1 MLRGMMSVC
10 SVRVY
15 TVAIVATLCCA
26 CGSQSDGSSGE
37 AVPSLTPSATITSQT
52 AAPVKPVLD
61 PNPLKLPPVSLKLDA
76 AKRVLAVP
84 QEVLANAALG
94 STFVLSAATVVGFDG
109 DLLVIEGKSGAA
121 YKLHPAY
128 AIAIPDDA
136 KVRPSDPV
144 VVEVQGNLRHG
155 VIKKYVKDRLT
166 VRLTDGDSRVVEVPL
181 KTTRVMRQLDGLVA
195 GNYAALGDADGQKH
209 VLLVSSFED
218 GGEKKWLALGAGG
231 AAMVVNAR
239 SLEAIPVKFQPRN
252 GASVLAAHNGV
263 MRKATVTG
271 ASEQGIVTVK
281 YERAGRP
288 ATLGWGFLMPLAE
301 EKKPTK

>member
-1 MLRGMMSVC
+1 MMFARAVY
-10 SVRVY
+10 VY
-15 TVAIVATLCCA
+15 TVAIVATVCCA
-26 CGSQSDGSSGE
+26 CGSQSDGSSGD
-37 AVPSLTPSATITSQT
+37 VTPSLPPSVTASSQ
-52 AAPVKPVLD
+52 AAPPVKVVLD
-61 PNPLKLPPVSLKLDA
+61 PNPLKLPPVSLKLDGG
-76 AKRVLAVP
+76 KRVLAVP

-109 DLLVIEGKSGAA
+109 DLLVLEGKSGSA

-128 AIAIPDDA
+128 AIAIADDA

-144 VVEVQGNLRHG
+144 VIEHQGNLRHG

-166 VRLTDGDSRVVEVPL
+166 VRLTDGDSRVVEVPM
-181 KTTRVMRQLDGLVA
+181 KTTRVMRQQDGLYA

-239 SLEAIPVKFQPRN
+239 SLEAIPVKFQPRV

-288 ATLGWGFLMPLAE
+288 ATVGWGFFMPLAN
-301 EKKPTK
+301 EKKPAK